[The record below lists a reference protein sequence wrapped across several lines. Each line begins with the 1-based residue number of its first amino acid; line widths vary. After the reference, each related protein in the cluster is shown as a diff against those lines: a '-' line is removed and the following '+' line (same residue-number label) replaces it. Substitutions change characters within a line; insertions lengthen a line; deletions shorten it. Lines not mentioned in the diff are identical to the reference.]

1 MSILISAFTLAGFSA
16 HLGSAFTLDGSDGL
30 ALTLAEAQA
39 LAVPAP
45 GASSFSLIF
54 RGPAH
59 ALLEQATHTLAHPAM
74 GLLSLFLVPV
84 GREAD
89 GVRYQAIFN

>member
-1 MSILISAFTLAGFSA
+1 MSILISAFTLASFSA

-30 ALTLAEAQA
+30 ALTLTEAEPLTGQA
-39 LAVPAP
+39 S

-59 ALLEQATHTLAHPAM
+59 SLLEQATHTLAHPAM

-89 GVRYQAIFN
+89 GVRYQAIFD

>member
-16 HLGSAFTLDGSDGL
+16 HLGSAFTLNGSDSI
-30 ALTLAEAQA
+30 ALTLTEAEPLTSQ
-39 LAVPAP
+39 AP

-74 GLLSLFLVPV
+74 GLLSLCLVPV
-84 GREAD
+84 GREVD

>member
-16 HLGSAFTLDGSDGL
+16 HLGSAFTLNGSDGL
-30 ALTLAEAQA
+30 ALTLAESLPGQ
-39 LAVPAP
+39 AP

-89 GVRYQAIFN
+89 GVHYQAIFN